1 MKTAHVCFVVSVFH
15 PGVGADVD
23 MRAFHLGSLNGGSV
37 DKITHASSGV
47 TAEAPREELI
57 SAPHKVTVGKIA
69 VVKV

>member
-15 PGVGADVD
+15 PGVGADVN
-23 MRAFHLGSLNGGSV
+23 MRAFHLGSLNRGSV

-47 TAEAPREELI
+47 RAEAPREEL
-57 SAPHKVTVGKIA
+57 SAPRKATVGKTA